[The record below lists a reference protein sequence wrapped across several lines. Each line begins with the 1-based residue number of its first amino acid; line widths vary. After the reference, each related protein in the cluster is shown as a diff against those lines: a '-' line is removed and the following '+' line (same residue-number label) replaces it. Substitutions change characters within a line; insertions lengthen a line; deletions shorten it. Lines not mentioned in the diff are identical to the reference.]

1 MEMCFGDT
9 SYVAHSAHSVQIW
22 QMFLP
27 MYHRPSKIACD
38 IILIF
43 TKTCSIINSGHTY
56 INSIPVARLVH
67 NFQPLA
73 ITKTFFYIR
82 IFSFSSG
89 IPQVPVRF
97 LQDSTLTVQASDMVM
112 ASVKNHQSVVI
123 LK

>member
-43 TKTCSIINSGHTY
+43 TKTCSIINSFWTGVHTIY
-56 INSIPVARLVH
+56 KNL
-67 NFQPLA
+67 
-73 ITKTFFYIR
+73 FYIIY
-82 IFSFSSG
+82 IFYFFIFSG